1 MLSDYLKA
9 CQESMEKDY
18 TEIQEIWVWNLVT
31 NNYDKIDFIE
41 LIKLAEKKEKELQ
54 EKEDLKNKQLEESD
68 NKNLEFENKKTT
80 KYLELEFLK
89 ELKLELTS
97 EKSSEKY
104 SNYISNI
111 VKKYNKSYNLKIQD
125 LEVYISQKNK
135 NKEYYRYI
143 FSNIEDLESLK
154 KAFNQY
160 AQPTYIDLDNKAP
173 SIYYK
178 K

>member
-1 MLSDYLKA
+1 M
-9 CQESMEKDY
+9 
-18 TEIQEIWVWNLVT
+18 
-31 NNYDKIDFIE
+31 
-41 LIKLAEKKEKELQ
+41 
-54 EKEDLKNKQLEESD
+54 ESD

-80 KYLELEFLK
+80 KNLELEFFK
-89 ELKLELTS
+89 DLKLELTS

-104 SNYISNI
+104 SNYISNTI
-111 VKKYNKSYNLKIQD
+111 KNYNKSYNLKIQD
-125 LEVYISQKNK
+125 LEVYISQK